1 MTVSTHSNAKNPVQ
15 PNLDFIK
22 SKTPAW
28 LKEADPTLRE
38 TLRVQMAA
46 SSLSRQRVAE
56 VLKELQSIDTFAE
69 PLLIKALHDWFNVK
83 VDVRT
88 AIFFN
93 RNVDYRKSSSSLLE
107 AALQNFEAHEGK
119 DGAFKTGS
127 GVFLNENSGERL
139 PITPEQFARACRNL
153 NLGQLYQ
160 DHLDSVFQPYTGLD
174 ENPAAVRANRRALFL
189 ASEQDALSVEITTA
203 RIKGDIGER
212 AYQMMVQV
220 AAQRSEASLASVVR
234 LTLFETPIHKV
245 VVISADR
252 SHEAGKAVPCVAYIP
267 GDPQHPLKEY
277 ASTAD
282 FAKALTERLG
292 SADYQQFFSRFITQR
307 QRPAFFKALN
317 ARLFP
322 LLPYRAFTPDPVLQ
336 KGATGRSLIKRMF
349 PSPSAVW
356 TQTLDK
362 NATLSFGETPLVG
375 NLFLTLYRQQL
386 QQVLDDARYLAVRTD
401 DEDLKSSL
409 ALYDEFLGIGL
420 NVLNL
425 AAFFVPGV
433 GEVMMVVAGAQLFN
447 EFFEGVEAWNHAE
460 IEEALAHFFGVASNA
475 ALIIA
480 LGASGASQVPA
491 VEGSAFIDTL
501 IEVKLANG
509 QTRLWKVD
517 LKPFESDVVLPDWVA
532 ADAEGRVTL
541 EGKDYLPLNDKLY
554 RIELDPAIN
563 TWRLKPPVYT
573 ESYSPLLEHNGA
585 GAWRVEGESPHS
597 WQIKTLFKR
606 LGHSVDSLSEKA
618 AEQILALTGTDET
631 LLRRIHLG
639 NQAPTPQL
647 ADTIKRFRLDQE
659 LAQSATHEDLPAV
672 FNAQYQASEASTD
685 PLINVIKRDFPSIT
699 TAAAK
704 EIVAEAS
711 AAEVTQMTGQQRI
724 PARLAG
730 QARVYM
736 RETQLNRAYE
746 GFFLASGNAH
756 PDTLKLA
763 LVSLEKLPGWP
774 EDLMIEVRQGSTS
787 GQLLN
792 RVGSPT
798 ASQVKTLVK
807 RGKTYQAHDSE
818 GNELHAPSDF
828 FTAVMHALPDS
839 ARESIGVPDVW
850 NVRQFK
856 ERLATVAMGQRDQAA
871 RVLGQSRVKQ
881 IFTVP
886 SRLSN
891 SRVGYPLSGRG
902 AMAAAVVYQQES
914 VEALSERLRTFYP
927 ESVDASHV
935 DRLAGRD
942 IARVSARLN
951 QQIQAFGTLR
961 NALDGWVDIS
971 ESNPLLTALERQTR
985 GRIADEL
992 SRAWRYSEHVI
1003 AVMPEPRTTFSLD
1016 SFTLPDLSDLP
1027 DLPDYYSK
1035 IKEIIL
1041 SNVTADA
1048 GQLDVFLSKFTGLKE
1063 LSITNGGLS
1072 RVPPGLAGFTQLNY
1086 VSIACQDMVID
1097 QQAMDVFIAMPRLL
1111 TLELSGNTLG
1121 SFTGSS
1127 GLNLDMLVLES
1138 MGLTEWPQWVEDI
1151 PLQEIDI
1158 SDNQIVHLPNHILQ
1172 NQRSSNQHL
1181 TVRAYGN
1188 PIPHDDLQTAWV
1200 NDSGWNQRYSL
1211 LADYPDD
1218 IRALQ
1223 TRRPPLS
1230 DSGLSDHPSD
1240 TSVSSDSAPGSPEP
1254 QAGPT
1259 MVIWQ
1264 VAGREAL
1271 NNRVELAWQRVEE
1284 ANDAP
1289 DLLSLIQQLQ
1299 GSEDFNRVHEEL
1311 TIEVLGVLEAAGEDA
1326 ELRGTLNARAAQG
1339 CETCTDGAR
1348 LLFSDIQV
1356 EVYSRNALLNVPED
1370 DKGGVLFKLGKSL
1383 FRLEAVEAIAEKDIA
1398 TRKSMRLLVDEAEVR
1413 LAYRTDLADRLG
1425 LPAQPQGMNYRRI
1438 AGVSEDAI
1446 ISAEGTILQREQALE
1461 YVDSMIQK
1469 RFWSDYL
1476 HQHYAARF
1484 EERLAS
1490 FDERL
1495 ENLTA
1500 APPAMEGDYLNQMNT
1515 LRQEREEEERRE
1527 LSELTLLERWT
1538 LEGI

>member
-1 MTVSTHSNAKNPVQ
+1 MTVSPRSNAKNPVQ
-15 PNLDFIK
+15 PNLHFIK
-22 SKTPAW
+22 SNTPAW

-38 TLRVQMAA
+38 TLRVQMAV
-46 SSLSRQRVAE
+46 SSFSRTRVAE
-56 VLKELQSIDTFAE
+56 VLEELQSIDTFAE
-69 PLLIKALHDWFNVK
+69 PLLTKALQDWFNVK

-93 RNVDYRKSSSSLLE
+93 LNVDYRTSSSSLLE

-127 GVFLNENSGERL
+127 GVFLNEHSGERL

-174 ENPAAVRANRRALFL
+174 ENPVAVRANRRALFL
-189 ASEQDALSVEITTA
+189 VSERDALSVEITVA
-203 RIKGDIGER
+203 RIKGDISES
-212 AYQMMVQV
+212 AHQMMLQV
-220 AAQRSEASLASVVR
+220 AAQRSEASLPSVVR
-234 LTLFETPIHKV
+234 LTLFETPIHKI

-252 SHEAGKAVPCVAYIP
+252 SHEDGKALPCVAYIP
-267 GDPQHPLKEY
+267 GDPLHPLKEY

-317 ARLFP
+317 TRLFP
-322 LLPYRAFTPDPVLQ
+322 SLPYRVFTPDPVLQ
-336 KGATGRSLIKRMF
+336 KGAVGTSLIKRMF
-349 PSPSAVW
+349 PSPSAIW

-386 QQVLDDARYLAVRTD
+386 QQVLDDARYLVVRTD
-401 DEDLKSSL
+401 DEDFKSSL
-409 ALYDEFLGIGL
+409 AFYDEFLSIGL
-420 NVLNL
+420 SVLNL

-433 GEVMMVVAGAQLFN
+433 GEIMMVVAGAQLFN
-447 EFFEGVEAWNHAE
+447 ELFEGVEAWNHAE
-460 IEEALAHFFGVASNA
+460 VEEALAHLFGVASNA
-475 ALIIA
+475 ALIVA
-480 LGASGASQVPA
+480 LGASGASHVPA

-509 QTRLWKVD
+509 QSRLWKVD
-517 LKPFESDVVLPDWVA
+517 LKPFESDVLLPDWVA
-532 ADAEGRVTL
+532 ADAEGRITL

-554 RIELDPAIN
+554 RIALDPAIN
-563 TWRLKPPVYT
+563 TWRLKPPVYVET
-573 ESYSPLLEHNGA
+573 YSPLLEHNGA

-597 WQIKTLFKR
+597 WQINTLFKR
-606 LGHSVDSLSEKA
+606 LGYSVDSFSEKT
-618 AEQILALTGTDET
+618 AEHILALTGTDET

-659 LAQSATHEDLPAV
+659 LVQSGAHEDLPAI
-672 FNAQYQASEASTD
+672 FNAQYQASEASAD

-704 EIVAEAS
+704 EIIVEAN
-711 AAEVTQMTGQQRI
+711 ATEIAQMTGQQRI
-724 PARLAG
+724 PSRLAG
-730 QARVYM
+730 QARVYV

-746 GFFLASGNAH
+746 GFFLASGSAH

-774 EDLMIEVRQGSTS
+774 TDLMIEVRHGST
-787 GQLLN
+787 GGELLN

-818 GNELHAPSDF
+818 GNELHAPADF
-828 FTAVMHALPDS
+828 FTAVMQALPDS
-839 ARESIGVPDVW
+839 ARESIGVSGVW
-850 NVRQFK
+850 NVSQFR
-856 ERLATVAMGQRDQAA
+856 ERLAAVAMGQRDHAA
-871 RVLGQSRVKQ
+871 RVLGQSRAKQ
-881 IFTVP
+881 SFTVP

-891 SRVGYPLSGRG
+891 SRIGYLLSGRG

-914 VEALSERLRTFYP
+914 AEALSERLRTFYP
-927 ESVDASHV
+927 ESADAGHV

-942 IARVSARLN
+942 VARVSARLN
-951 QQIQAFGTLR
+951 EQIQAFGTLR

-1016 SFTLPDLSDLP
+1016 SVTLPDLSDLP

-1035 IKEIIL
+1035 IEEIIL

-1048 GQLDVFLSKFTGLKE
+1048 EQFDVFLSKFTGLKE

-1072 RVPPGLAGFTQLNY
+1072 RVPAGLTGFAQLNY
-1086 VSIACQDMVID
+1086 VSIACQDMVIN
-1097 QQAMDVFIAMPRLL
+1097 QQAMDIFVAMPRLL
-1111 TLELSGNTLG
+1111 TLDLSGNTLG
-1121 SFTGSS
+1121 SFAGSS
-1127 GLNLDMLVLES
+1127 GLRLDVLALES

-1151 PLQEIDI
+1151 PLQELDI
-1158 SDNQIVHLPNHILQ
+1158 SDNQIVHLPDHILQ
-1172 NQRSSNQHL
+1172 NQRHSNQHL

-1188 PIPHDDLQTAWV
+1188 PISHDDLQTAWV

-1218 IRALQ
+1218 IRALHS
-1223 TRRPPLS
+1223 RRSSPSESEAS
-1230 DSGLSDHPSD
+1230 DDLFSAPE
-1240 TSVSSDSAPGSPEP
+1240 SSDSEPPTPDPQAAEGVHLWQVPGSDS
-1254 QAGPT
+1254 
-1259 MVIWQ
+1259 
-1264 VAGREAL
+1264 L
-1271 NNRVELAWQRVEE
+1271 NSRIELAWQRVEE
-1284 ANDAP
+1284 TNDAP
-1289 DLLSLIQQLQ
+1289 DLLSLIQQLR
-1299 GSEDFNRVHEEL
+1299 GSEDFNRVREEL
-1311 TIEVLGVLEAAGEDA
+1311 TIEVLGVLEAAAEDA
-1326 ELRGTLNARAAQG
+1326 ELRGILNARAAQG

-1348 LLFSDIQV
+1348 LLFSDVQV
-1356 EVYSRNALLNVPED
+1356 EVYSRNALLNVPEEG
-1370 DKGGVLFKLGKSL
+1370 KGGVLFKLGKSL

-1425 LPAQPQGMNYRRI
+1425 LPAQPHGMNYRRI

-1446 ISAEGTILQREQALE
+1446 ISAEGTVLQREQALE

-1476 HQHYAARF
+1476 HQHYVARF
-1484 EERLAS
+1484 EERLAA
-1490 FDERL
+1490 FDLRL
-1495 ENLTA
+1495 EDLTA
-1500 APPAMEGDYLNQMNT
+1500 APPAMEGEYLNQVNA
-1515 LRQEREEEERRE
+1515 LRQEREEEELRV

>member
-1 MTVSTHSNAKNPVQ
+1 MTVPARSNVKNPDQ

-22 SKTPAW
+22 SKSPAW
-28 LKEADPTLRE
+28 LKEAAPTLRKA
-38 TLRVQMAA
+38 LQVQMAA
-46 SSLSRQRVAE
+46 SSLSRQQVAK

-69 PLLIKALHDWFNVK
+69 PLLTKALHDWFNVK

-189 ASEQDALSVEITTA
+189 VSEQDALAVEITTA
-203 RIKGDIGER
+203 RIKEDISES

-220 AAQRSEASLASVVR
+220 VAQRSEASTASVVR
-234 LTLFETPIHKV
+234 LTLFETPIHKI

-252 SHEAGKAVPCVAYIP
+252 SHEDGKAVPCVAYIP

-282 FAKALTERLG
+282 FAKALTARLW

-317 ARLFP
+317 KRLFP
-322 LLPYRAFTPDPVLQ
+322 SLPYRVTTPDPVLE
-336 KGATGRSLIKRMF
+336 KGTADTPLIKRMF
-349 PSPSAVW
+349 PSPIAVW
-356 TQTLDK
+356 TETLDK

-386 QQVLDDARYLAVRTD
+386 QQILDDARYLAVRTD
-401 DEDLKSSL
+401 DENFKSSL
-409 ALYDEFLGIGL
+409 AFYDEFLGIGL
-420 NVLNL
+420 SVLNL

-433 GEVMMVVAGAQLFN
+433 GEIMMVVAGAQLFN

-460 IEEALAHFFGVASNA
+460 IEEALAHLFGVVSNA

-517 LKPFESDVVLPDWVA
+517 LKPFESDVLLPDWVA

-554 RIELDPAIN
+554 RIELDPTIN
-563 TWRLKPPVYT
+563 KWRIKPPVYT
-573 ESYSPLLEHNGA
+573 KTYSPLLEHNGA

-711 AAEVTQMTGQQRI
+711 AAEVTQMTRQQRI

-730 QARVYM
+730 QARVYV

-774 EDLMIEVRQGSTS
+774 ADLMIEVRQGSM
-787 GQLLN
+787 GGELLN
-792 RVGSPT
+792 RVGSPP
-798 ASQVKTLVK
+798 SQVKTLVK
-807 RGKTYQAHDSE
+807 RGMTYQAHDSE
-818 GNELHAPSDF
+818 GNELHVPSDF

-839 ARESIGVPDVW
+839 ARESIGVPSVW
-850 NVRQFK
+850 SVSPFK

-935 DRLAGRD
+935 DLLGGRD
-942 IARVSARLN
+942 VARVSARLN

-961 NALDGWVDIS
+961 GALDSWADLS
-971 ESNPLLTALERQTR
+971 ELNPLLTAQERQAR
-985 GRIADEL
+985 GLIADEL

-1003 AVMPEPRTTFSLD
+1003 AAIPEPLSAFRLD
-1016 SFTLPDLSDLP
+1016 SVTLPDLAGLP

-1035 IKEIIL
+1035 IKEIRL
-1041 SNVTADA
+1041 NNVTADA
-1048 GQLDVFLSKFTGLKE
+1048 ELLDVFLSKFTGIKE
-1063 LSITNGGLS
+1063 LFITRGGLS
-1072 RVPPGLAGFTQLNY
+1072 RVPRGLTGFAQLNY
-1086 VSIACQDMVID
+1086 VSIAYQGMVID
-1097 QQAMDVFIAMPRLL
+1097 QQAMDVFVAMPRLL
-1111 TLELSGNTLG
+1111 TLDLSGNTLG

-1127 GLNLDMLVLES
+1127 GLRLDMLALES

-1151 PLQEIDI
+1151 PLQEVDI
-1158 SDNQIVHLPNHILQ
+1158 SDNQIVHLPDHIVQ

-1218 IRALQ
+1218 IRALHS
-1223 TRRPPLS
+1223 RRPPLS
-1230 DSGLSDHPSD
+1230 DSDLSDHPSD
-1240 TSVSSDSAPGSPEP
+1240 TSESSNSAPGSPEP
-1254 QAGPT
+1254 QAEPA
-1259 MVIWQ
+1259 VVVWQ
-1264 VAGREAL
+1264 VPGREAL
-1271 NNRVELAWQRVEE
+1271 NDRVELAWQRVEE

-1289 DLLSLIQQLQ
+1289 DLLSLIQQLR
-1299 GSEDFNRVHEEL
+1299 GSEDFRRVHEEL
-1311 TIEVLGVLEAAGEDA
+1311 TIEVLGVLEAAAEDA

-1356 EVYSRNALLNVPED
+1356 EVYSRNALLNVPEEG
-1370 DKGGVLFKLGKSL
+1370 KGGVLFKLGKSL

-1398 TRKSMRLLVDEAEVR
+1398 TRKSMGLLVDEAEVR

-1425 LPAQPQGMNYRRI
+1425 LPAQPQGMNYRRV
-1438 AGVSEDAI
+1438 AGVTDDAI
-1446 ISAEGTILQREQALE
+1446 ISAEGTVLQREQALE

-1484 EERLAS
+1484 EERLAA
-1490 FDERL
+1490 FDLRL
-1495 ENLTA
+1495 EDLTA
-1500 APPAMEGDYLNQMNT
+1500 APPAMEGEYLNQMNA
-1515 LRQEREEEERRE
+1515 LRQEREEEERRV